1 MKNLKLFLLAAILA
15 SNSITALAD
24 VDQAAD
30 CLTANIY
37 FEARG
42 EGIDGMKAIAAL
54 TMNRVKHKAFP
65 NDVCSV
71 VFQPKQFSWTH
82 QHKTEHIQKV
92 IEGRVS
98 GFQPS
103 DILAYQQANKIA
115 YKAIQGHL
123 DGFLPKWV
131 ISFHSLGV
139 NPSWAGRMKYYGTIG
154 QHVLYGFNKKEK

>member
-1 MKNLKLFLLAAILA
+1 MRNIKQHLLAILLTYT
-15 SNSITALAD
+15 SIQAFAD
-24 VDQAAD
+24 VDQAVD

-82 QHKTEHIQKV
+82 QHKAEHIQKV
-92 IEGRVS
+92 IEGRIS

-139 NPSWAGRMKYYGTIG
+139 NPSWASRMKYYGTIG
-154 QHVLYGFNKKEK
+154 QHVLYGFKKKEK